1 MANRPLFLLDEA
13 TSALDSDSEQKIQ
26 NGLIKLMENKTV
38 IAIAHRLSTLS
49 NMDRIIFMENGKI
62 IEKGTHEELLAL
74 KGKYAKL
81 WNMQAGGF
89 LPNIYDL

>member
-81 WNMQAGGF
+81 
-89 LPNIYDL
+89 